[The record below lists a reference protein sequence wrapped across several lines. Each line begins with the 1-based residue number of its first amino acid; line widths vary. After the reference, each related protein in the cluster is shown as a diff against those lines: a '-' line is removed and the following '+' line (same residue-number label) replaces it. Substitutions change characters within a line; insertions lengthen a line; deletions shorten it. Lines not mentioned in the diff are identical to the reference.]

1 MSEETSAGLEEP
13 LLQARERPAL
23 DGERQDEPAQE
34 ITQVVGDNPQEQAHL
49 VGPEAVT
56 GEARP
61 VGGRVALLDPLL
73 RGPAMDVEVDVG
85 AVGLGPAAWGR
96 RARRP

>member
-1 MSEETSAGLEEP
+1 MSDETSAGLEEP

-34 ITQVVGDNPQEQAHL
+34 ITPVVGDNPQEQAHL

-56 GEARP
+56 GEACLVCP
-61 VGGRVALLDPLL
+61 DSG
-73 RGPAMDVEVDVG
+73 
-85 AVGLGPAAWGR
+85 WC
-96 RARRP
+96 